1 MPYQDEYE
9 SLLDPY
15 VDGALSPEEMTRV
28 REHLNGCDSC
38 RSYVDAVLAIRAA
51 LPEVDDTPVPAGFAE
66 GVMAAIRAEDVRRTP
81 AAKSWRRS
89 FLPLAAC
96 FAVAVLALFPL
107 RQQSVGIRQTP
118 EQAAADTQQPPP
130 GAPVPK
136 TAEDVPESAPEER
149 EAPAPAALP
158 PQAEEDA
165 GQLPQPSL
173 FCNSAPT
180 PDAALL
186 TLTRSQV
193 GSLLER
199 YTPVSQEGETSFYQL
214 TAAEYAALLDALDAA
229 GVESAG
235 AEAPPADSS
244 APVLVSVIPDP

>member
-9 SLLDPY
+9 SLLDLY

-51 LPEVDDTPVPAGFAE
+51 LPEIDDTPVPAGFAE
-66 GVMAAIRAEDVRRTP
+66 GVMAAIRADDARQTP
-81 AAKSWRRS
+81 AARNWRRS

-107 RQQSVGIRQTP
+107 RQQSVGIRQAP
-118 EQAAADTQQPPP
+118 EQAAADTQQPPLD
-130 GAPVPK
+130 AAVPK
-136 TAEDVPESAPEER
+136 TADDAPESAPEER
-149 EAPAPAALP
+149 EVPAPAALSPEDP
-158 PQAEEDA
+158 PVAA
-165 GQLPQPSL
+165 L
-173 FCNSAPT
+173 FGSS
-180 PDAALL
+180 PDAAAVCL
-186 TLTRSQV
+186 TLTRSQA
-193 GSLLER
+193 GSLLEH
-199 YTPVSQEGETSFYQL
+199 YTPVSQEDGTSFYQL

-235 AEAPPADSS
+235 TEAPPADSS
-244 APVLVSVIPDP
+244 ALVLVSVIPDP